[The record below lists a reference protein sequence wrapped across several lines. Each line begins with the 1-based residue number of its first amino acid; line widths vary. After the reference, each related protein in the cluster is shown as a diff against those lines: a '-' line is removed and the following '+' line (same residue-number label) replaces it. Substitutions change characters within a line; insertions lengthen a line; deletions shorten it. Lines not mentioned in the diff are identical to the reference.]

1 MTDEEKKEYEEFLEW
16 KRVHKK
22 GLPVI
27 EEQSSEEPPIETST
41 PAEEDSSQKPDKI
54 TYVLAW
60 AWIHRKVVIL
70 TLVILSI
77 VLMIIIGSVK
87 NAKKAKEEY
96 EANNSPAAL
105 ARKAREDSIA
115 RINDSLEQVEKQRLD
130 SILHERRIRDVK
142 YSIKIKSAYLSHP
155 NSAGGV
161 DAYFYYKNCSNKTI
175 KYLIWE
181 GMPIN
186 AVGDPVSCEIRGNSI
201 FHGKD
206 TGPVKPNASGGGVWG
221 CAWYNWT
228 AKNLKI
234 IGIRIEYTDGSVFE
248 IKEDEIPLIK

>member
-16 KRVHKK
+16 KKDHKK
-22 GLPVI
+22 ELPVVDEQPS
-27 EEQSSEEPPIETST
+27 EELPEETSLPTEHVSSEKT
-41 PAEEDSSQKPDKI
+41 DNI
-54 TYVLAW
+54 TYALAW
-60 AWIHRKVVIL
+60 AWVHRKVVIL

-87 NAKKAKEEY
+87 NARKAKEEY
-96 EANNSPAAL
+96 EASNSPAAL

-115 RINDSLEQVEKQRLD
+115 RVNDSLERVEKQRID
-130 SILHERRIRDVK
+130 SILHERRVREVK
-142 YSIKIKSAYLSHP
+142 HSIKIKSSYLSQP

-161 DAYFYYKNCSNKTI
+161 DAYFYYKNCSDKTI
-175 KYLIWE
+175 KYLVWE
-181 GMPIN
+181 GVPIN

-201 FHGKD
+201 FHGRD
-206 TGPVKPNASGGGVWG
+206 TGPVKPNASGGGVWE

-228 AKNLKI
+228 AKKLNI

-248 IKEDEIPLIK
+248 IKGTEIPLIR

>member
-1 MTDEEKKEYEEFLEW
+1 MTEEEKKEYEEFLEW
-16 KRVHKK
+16 KKEHKK
-22 GLPVI
+22 DLPVAEEQTI
-27 EEQSSEEPPIETST
+27 EESLSETSVPT
-41 PAEEDSSQKPDKI
+41 EQDSVQKPDKV

-60 AWIHRKVVIL
+60 AWVHRKVVLL

-77 VLMIIIGSVK
+77 ILMIVIGSVK
-87 NAKKAKEEY
+87 NAKQAKEEY

-115 RINDSLEQVEKQRLD
+115 HVNDSLERVEKLRID
-130 SILHERRIRDVK
+130 SILHERRVKDVK
-142 YSIKIKSAYLSHP
+142 HSIKIKSAYLSHP

-161 DAYFYYKNCSNKTI
+161 DAYFYYKNCSDKTI

-186 AVGDPVSCEIRGNSI
+186 AVGDPVTCEIRDYSI
-201 FHGKD
+201 FHGRD

-228 AKNLKI
+228 AKKLEI
-234 IGIRIEYTDGSVFE
+234 IGVRIEYTDGSVFE
-248 IKEDEIPLIK
+248 IKEEEIPLIK

>member
-16 KRVHKK
+16 KREHKK
-22 GLPVI
+22 DLPVV
-27 EEQSSEEPPIETST
+27 EEQNSEEPPVETPV
-41 PAEEDSSQKPDKI
+41 PAEQESSNKPDKM

-60 AWIHRKVVIL
+60 AWLHRKAAIL
-70 TLVILSI
+70 TLAILSL
-77 VLMIIIGSVK
+77 VLMIVIGSVK
-87 NAKKAKEEY
+87 NSRKAKEEY

-115 RINDSLEQVEKQRLD
+115 RVNDSIERLEKQRLD
-130 SILHERRIRDVK
+130 SVLHERRVTDVK
-142 YSIKIKSAYLSHP
+142 HSIKIKSAYLSNP

-161 DAYFYYKNCSNKTI
+161 DAYFYYKNCSDKTI

-181 GMPIN
+181 GIAIN
-186 AVGDPVSCEIRGNSI
+186 AVGDPVSCEIRGNSV

-206 TGPVKPNASGGGVWG
+206 TGPVKPNATGGGIWG

-228 AKNLKI
+228 AKKLNIKSI
-234 IGIRIEYTDGSVFE
+234 KIEYTDGSVFE
-248 IKEDEIPLIK
+248 IKEDEMPLIK

>member
-22 GLPVI
+22 DLPVI

-115 RINDSLEQVEKQRLD
+115 HVNDSLERVEKLRID
-130 SILHERRIRDVK
+130 SILHERRVKDVK
-142 YSIKIKSAYLSHP
+142 HSIKIKSAYLSHP

-161 DAYFYYKNCSNKTI
+161 DAYFY
-175 KYLIWE
+175 
-181 GMPIN
+181 
-186 AVGDPVSCEIRGNSI
+186 
-201 FHGKD
+201 
-206 TGPVKPNASGGGVWG
+206 
-221 CAWYNWT
+221 
-228 AKNLKI
+228 
-234 IGIRIEYTDGSVFE
+234 
-248 IKEDEIPLIK
+248 